1 MRLRSR
7 PGGQLLLPLLVLLVS
22 ATFFEGYDFFAISQL
37 LPSIRETYGLDE
49 RHGTWLIARGDHAE
63 DKLQGLRVGTRVG
76 LRYHL
81 DGDIAMAITGNTV
94 LLKHAPQCPES
105 AEAMQQIFNE
115 AGFPTGAYENIYA
128 TNDQIEFGNRFLFA
142 PEIGIGARV
151 SERMTVEASLVHLS
165 HGQLFGGQ
173 NPGMDSLGV
182 RLTLE
187 LP

>member
-1 MRLRSR
+1 MKRPILAAATALLALVPANASANEIFGGIYAHDVDSPLTKSGIEGGADVQLGWRGSRIAGTVLQPYVFASAHTEGQTHFAAAGISAKFGDAIFIR
-7 PGGQLLLPLLVLLVS
+7 PGVGIAVHTGS
-22 ATFFEGYDFFAISQL
+22 TRDFQD
-37 LPSIRETYGLDE
+37 P
-49 RHGTWLIARGDHAE
+49 
-63 DKLQGLRVGTRVG
+63 
-76 LRYHL
+76 
-81 DGDIAMAITGNTV
+81 
-94 LLKHAPQCPES
+94 
-105 AEAMQQIFNE
+105 
-115 AGFPTGAYENIYA
+115 

-173 NPGMDSLGV
+173 NPGMDSIGV

>member
-1 MRLRSR
+1 MTETSHVNR
-7 PGGQLLLPLLVLLVS
+7 PILAAATILVALAPASARANEIFGGIYVHDVDTPLTKSGIEGGADIQLGWRGGRIAGTVLQPYALVS
-22 ATFFEGYDFFAISQL
+22 AHTKGQTHFAAAGISARFGDRFFVRPGLGIAVHSGSTGDFQD
-37 LPSIRETYGLDE
+37 P
-49 RHGTWLIARGDHAE
+49 
-63 DKLQGLRVGTRVG
+63 
-76 LRYHL
+76 
-81 DGDIAMAITGNTV
+81 
-94 LLKHAPQCPES
+94 
-105 AEAMQQIFNE
+105 
-115 AGFPTGAYENIYA
+115 
-128 TNDQIEFGNRFLFA
+128 TNDRIEFGNRILFQ